1 MSGQAI
7 AIIQARMSS
16 SRLPGK
22 VMMPL
27 AGHPMIWHIVER
39 ARACRLVEKVVVATS
54 TEKSDDPLVAFCQQ
68 EGIDCFRGS
77 LDNVLSRFIKI
88 LDDYP
93 YEYCVRITGDCP
105 LIDPEFIDKQIFALQ
120 TNDADLVWLD
130 PSVSVLEGQGAHSA
144 SSLKLI
150 ASKSQHPD
158 DLEHVGSRFLS
169 EHPDKFRIIGMH
181 PPESLSNLNWRITV
195 DEVQDYR
202 MMQHLYEDLWDG
214 EPVPLEAAFTW
225 LAQNSDLSKINKK
238 VEHSAINQELAAK
251 RRAWKRHIALF
262 FDWKTTEVGVELT

>member
-27 AGHPMIWHIVER
+27 AGRPMIWHIVER

-54 TEKSDDPLVAFCQQ
+54 TEKSDDPLAAFCQQ

-88 LDDYP
+88 LDDYS

-105 LIDPEFIDKQIFALQ
+105 LIDPEFIDKQIFVLQ
-120 TNDADLVWLD
+120 TYDGDLVWLD
-130 PSVSVLEGQGAHSA
+130 SSLSVLVGQGAHSTR
-144 SSLKLI
+144 SLKLI

-158 DLEHVGSRFLS
+158 DLEHVGSRYLS
-169 EHPDKFRIIGMH
+169 EHPDEFRMIGMR
-181 PPESLSNLNWRITV
+181 PLESLSNLNWRITI
-195 DEVQDYR
+195 DEAQDYR

-214 EPVPLEAAFTW
+214 EPIPLESALTW
-225 LAQNSDLSKINKK
+225 LAQNPDFSTINKK

-251 RRAWKRHIALF
+251 RRAWKKPFEVYCDWSLTRQLF
-262 FDWKTTEVGVELT
+262 K

>member
-1 MSGQAI
+1 
-7 AIIQARMSS
+7 
-16 SRLPGK
+16 
-22 VMMPL
+22 
-27 AGHPMIWHIVER
+27 MIWHIVER
-39 ARACRLVEKVVVATS
+39 ARACRFVEKVVVATS
-54 TEKSDDPLVAFCQQ
+54 TEKSDDPLAAFCQQ